1 MTKNKTKK
9 PKWKKRAEQNAERDW
24 LPEIRNMAKRGW
36 PVPASWVLILL
47 KAHDTAVL
55 QRDALEKQ
63 LTDAPNRIQELED
76 ENEKKCE

>member
-63 LTDAPNRIQELED
+63 LSAALNRIQELEGKRD
-76 ENEKKCE
+76 